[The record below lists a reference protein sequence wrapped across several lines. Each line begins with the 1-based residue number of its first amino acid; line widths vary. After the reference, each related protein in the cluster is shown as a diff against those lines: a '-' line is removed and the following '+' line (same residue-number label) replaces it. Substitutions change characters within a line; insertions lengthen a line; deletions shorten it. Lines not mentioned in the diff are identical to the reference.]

1 MDYFLAALIVF
12 AAAFLGAYAGVQIA
26 TERVDDTEVRLMD
39 IHNDQMNVME
49 NAIIEGLEDTE
60 DDMPEE
66 EDEIEKKKKEE
77 SRGFF
82 S

>member
-12 AAAFLGAYAGVQIA
+12 AAAFLGAYAGVQLSVEPI
-26 TERVDDTEVRLMD
+26 DDTED
-39 IHNDQMNVME
+39 IIHNDQMNVME
-49 NAIIEGLEDTE
+49 SAIIEGLEDTE

>member
-1 MDYFLAALIVF
+1 
-12 AAAFLGAYAGVQIA
+12 
-26 TERVDDTEVRLMD
+26 
-39 IHNDQMNVME
+39 MNVME

>member
-39 IHNDQMNVME
+39 IQM
-49 NAIIEGLEDTE
+49 T
-60 DDMPEE
+60 
-66 EDEIEKKKKEE
+66 K
-77 SRGFF
+77 
-82 S
+82 